1 MSGVMRKENA
11 CVLCPRR
18 CGADRS
24 SGKAGVCGVSDII
37 TVARAALHY
46 WEEPCISGENGSGT
60 VFFSGCALRCV
71 FCQNREISRGEAGKR
86 ISEERLTEIFLELQE
101 KKAHNINLVT
111 PDHYCI
117 QIGQA
122 LKKAKERGLRIPV
135 VANTGGYLSP
145 EQYDVLKEYTDIWLT
160 DFKYMDSRLAAK
172 YSGAADYPVVA
183 KAALEKMVR
192 DTGNPVYDDNGMM
205 KKGVIVRVLLLPG
218 YTEDARNIV
227 SYLWDSYGESI
238 IISLMN
244 QYTPPSEGLPDHPEL
259 MRTVTEE
266 EYDELVDYAVD
277 LGIEDAYIQE
287 GGTQEESFIPPFDL
301 EGV

>member
-1 MSGVMRKENA
+1 MNGFVKTENV
-11 CVLCPRR
+11 CNLCPRR
-18 CGADRS
+18 CSADRS
-24 SGKAGVCGVSDII
+24 FGRAGVCGVSDII

-86 ISEERLTEIFLELQE
+86 ITEERLTEIFLELQE

-117 QIGQA
+117 QIGRA
-122 LKKAKERGLRIPV
+122 LKKARERGLRIPV
-135 VANTGGYLSP
+135 VTNTGGYLSQ
-145 EQYDVLKEYTDIWLT
+145 EQYDIMKEYTDIWLT
-160 DFKYMDSRLAAK
+160 DLKYMNSNLAQR
-172 YSGAADYPVVA
+172 YSGASDYPDIA

-192 DTGNPVYDDNGMM
+192 DTGSPVYDDDGIM

-218 YTEDARNIV
+218 CVDDAKQIV
-227 SYLWDSYGESI
+227 NYLYSCYCDDI

-244 QYTPPSEGLPDHPEL
+244 QYTPPSEGLPDYPEL

-277 LGIEDAYIQE
+277 IGIENAFIQE
-287 GGTQEESFIPPFDL
+287 GGTQEESFIPPFDM